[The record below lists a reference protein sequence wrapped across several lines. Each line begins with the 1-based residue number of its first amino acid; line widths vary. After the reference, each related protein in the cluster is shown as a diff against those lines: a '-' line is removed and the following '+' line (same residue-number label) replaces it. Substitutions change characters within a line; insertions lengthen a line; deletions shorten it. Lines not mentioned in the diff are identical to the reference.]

1 MKYVQNT
8 NTYTKSDDLDIAAL
22 SNSLWRGKWFILI
35 CIFFCIVLSG
45 FYTKHF
51 AETLYSAKSKIT
63 LKERHPRVI
72 TDIESVM
79 SGRPLTNLSINTELE
94 ILRSYDLVG
103 QLVDRLDL
111 IKHPSFNENL
121 QVPKL
126 SSKFKLQFHALIGK
140 ISEEPELLRA
150 TNEIRANV
158 IKSAL
163 RSITVSN
170 IRKTLVINI
179 SVTTNNAA
187 LSVLMANTLADL
199 YFENQ
204 IKVKLNVLASA
215 TNFLSKRTLEL
226 KQNFENLKI
235 KMAKFS
241 GQSELVNPDF
251 LAAQETQLRELRT
264 RLADA
269 KKHIIDNT
277 AIWDNLK
284 FLRKSGD
291 MINLINTANDFRLNK
306 VMLKYQ
312 NNLITWGTL
321 NKEVKNFMAQID
333 LKAQRN
339 EEQLV
344 ALEGSK
350 TILKKQIKR
359 HSQELIVL
367 QQLER
372 EAEAARLLY
381 MSFFKRLQ
389 EMNVQLGLETADGR
403 ILSRATQNGPS
414 ISIDNKTKTLAGIF
428 GLVIATGLIVIK
440 ELRFSGYRS
449 INELREN
456 SGKKVLGA
464 VPLIPL
470 QDRKSVISYFKEK
483 PNSVV
488 SEAVRNLR
496 TSILM
501 SNSNRA
507 PQIIMITSSVPQ
519 EGKTILTFALAQ
531 NMSDLGKRVLLIE
544 ADIRKRVLSVHID
557 RKNTVAFLDLLTG
570 KRKMQDVNP
579 FVDEL
584 GFSILTGTKSII
596 NAADIFASERFSQL
610 LTDLREHYDFIL
622 IDTPPV
628 LAVPDARVIG
638 ANCDA
643 NIYIVEW
650 NKTTR
655 EQVDQGLEMLSSVG
669 VETNGLVLN
678 QIDKRKMK
686 SYGYVREYG
695 YGLDGSEY
703 YEI

>member
-51 AETLYSAKSKIT
+51 AETLYSAKSKIA

-312 NNLITWGTL
+312 NNLITWGAL
-321 NKEVKNFMAQID
+321 NKEVNNFMAQLD